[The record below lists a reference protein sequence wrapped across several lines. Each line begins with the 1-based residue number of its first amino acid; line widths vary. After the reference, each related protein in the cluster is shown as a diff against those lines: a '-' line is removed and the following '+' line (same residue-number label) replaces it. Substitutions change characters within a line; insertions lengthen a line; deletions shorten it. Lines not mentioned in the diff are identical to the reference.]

1 MAKIEELIL
10 QAEVYCS
17 LNDLVILLQQ
27 QVNALRARVDGL
39 SEYLL
44 RNRELYEKVYAPSE
58 RDEIKGYLD
67 KIVAIVDYM
76 QANMPVLPVRR
87 ATRIPI

>member
-27 QVNALRARVDGL
+27 QVNALRARVDSL

-58 RDEIKGYLD
+58 RDEIKAYLD